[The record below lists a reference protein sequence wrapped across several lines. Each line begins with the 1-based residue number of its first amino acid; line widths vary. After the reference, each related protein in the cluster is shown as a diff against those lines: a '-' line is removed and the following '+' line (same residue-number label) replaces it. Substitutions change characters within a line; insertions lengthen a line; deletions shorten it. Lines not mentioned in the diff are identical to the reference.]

1 MTLPRIL
8 IVERDRDAAEA
19 MARLLGDNG
28 FAPLGPAGSCRE
40 ALESAAALGPDAA
53 VLGLDLGGACDGVD
67 AVQLLREGL
76 DIPAVL
82 LVPGSDD
89 PAALARAKS
98 AEACCFLP
106 NPPDSQ
112 SLLAAV
118 EIALARRQAEEARRQ
133 AEADRRA
140 IFAALPTPLL
150 VLDREGLILD
160 ANAAVGRLFGCCPGS
175 LQGTPLAARLAGDA
189 ADAVAGLAA
198 AGLDGEV
205 RRQPARIL
213 DAGGRLLPAALTA
226 APLPP
231 AESGR
236 VLLEIRPGRAIGPRP
251 EHPETDLSLAG
262 EGFFVLDAEGRLL
275 LINPAAQA
283 IFGLSVPPAPG
294 GPAHEVLPLELAAAL
309 ACDANRVIAWNEPVR
324 KEVTVALENA
334 DRTLLASLFPMG
346 HDEASRLCGVLVTD
360 ITDRKQLE
368 NQLAHMAF
376 HDPLTGLPNRSLC
389 LDRIRQAIE
398 RSKRRENYQYAV
410 IFLDLDRFKVINDSL
425 GHHMGD
431 RLLEGV
437 ARRLREC
444 VRGLDTV
451 SRLGGDEFVVLLEET
466 GSYREIVRIVKR
478 IRSAMGEAFRLC
490 DHVAHIT
497 CSMGIVVSPAL
508 YDKPEELLRNANIA
522 LHRAKAEGRN
532 RFKVFNTRMLE
543 DAIRLM
549 DLENDLR
556 RAISCGEFFLDYQPI
571 LALRDRRLKG
581 FEALVRW
588 RRPGKGVASPM
599 EFIPVAED
607 TGLIIP
613 LGLWV
618 LGEACRTMAGWQQ
631 EFPEARAMSMSVNLS
646 AKQLTQ
652 PTLVEDVERIL
663 RSTGLDPRSLKL
675 EITETVIM
683 DNPEVS
689 ILRLKRLK
697 DLGVRLS
704 VDDFGTGYS
713 SLSYLQRFPID
724 TLKVDRAFV
733 SEIDSAENRKIVGA
747 VVALAHSLGLDVV
760 AEGVELETQ
769 SDVLNGFSCEAGQGF
784 LFSRP
789 IGQEEATRLLCGEDV
804 KAAPPAAYPCPRPG
818 VTP

>member
-1 MTLPRIL
+1 MTSPRIL
-8 IVERDRDAAEA
+8 IVGEDKASAAA
-19 MARLLGDNG
+19 MAGLLGAHG
-28 FAPLGPAGSCRE
+28 YLTCGPAASCRE
-40 ALESAAALGPDAA
+40 ALETAESQRPDLA
-53 VLGLDLGGACDGVD
+53 VMDLVLEGACDGLD
-67 AVQLLREGL
+67 ATRLLREGH
-76 DIPAVL
+76 DIPVILLGINGDAAVRERAVAAGACSVL
-82 LVPGSDD
+82 
-89 PAALARAKS
+89 PACPDIQAL
-98 AEACCFLP
+98 
-106 NPPDSQ
+106 
-112 SLLAAV
+112 LLAIETAM
-118 EIALARRQAEEARRQ
+118 AHKRADAARRQ
-133 AEADRRA
+133 AEARGRA
-140 IFAALPTPLL
+140 LFAAAPTPFLL
-150 VLDREGLILD
+150 FDAHGSVAD
-160 ANAAVGRLFGCCPGS
+160 ANPAAEALFGFPPGGLRGLS
-175 LQGTPLAARLAGDA
+175 LAGLLSPREA
-189 ADAVAGLAA
+189 ETADRLLA
-198 AGLDGEV
+198 AGLGGDTARARAQGRRADGSLFPLALSMAPLSLDNV
-205 RRQPARIL
+205 RHALLEAR
-213 DAGGRLLPAALTA
+213 P
-226 APLPP
+226 APLP
-231 AESGR
+231 GH
-236 VLLEIRPGRAIGPRP
+236 RPD
-251 EHPETDLSLAG
+251 HPETDLALSG
-262 EGFFVLDAEGRLL
+262 EGFFIIDAEDRLRQV
-275 LINPAAQA
+275 NAACA
-283 IFGLSVPPAPG
+283 RIFGLCAAPEPG
-294 GPAHEVLPLELAAAL
+294 LPVEAAL
-309 ACDANRVIAWNEPVR
+309 PPELSASLSRDASRVIAWNEPVK
-324 KEVTVALENA
+324 KEMTVSICGA
-334 DRTLLASLFPMG
+334 DKTLLVSLFPMG
-346 HDEASRLCGVLVTD
+346 LDEASRLAGGLVSD

-398 RSKRRENYQYAV
+398 RSKRRDNYQYAV

-437 ARRLREC
+437 SRRLREC

-451 SRLGGDEFVVLLEET
+451 ARLGGDEFVVLLEET
-466 GSYREIVRIVKR
+466 GSNREIVRIVKR
-478 IRSAMGEAFRLC
+478 IRAAINDVFVLS
-490 DHVAHIT
+490 DHDIHVT
-497 CSMGIVVSPAL
+497 CSMGVVISPAL

-522 LHRAKAEGRN
+522 LHRAKDQGRN

-556 RAISCGEFFLDYQPI
+556 LALKRGEFYLDYQPI
-571 LALRDRRLKG
+571 LALRDRRLTG

-607 TGLIIP
+607 TGLIVP

-618 LGEACRTMAGWQQ
+618 LREACATMADWQQ
-631 EFPEARAMSMSVNLS
+631 RFPEAAGLSMSVNLS
-646 AKQLTQ
+646 AKQLSQ
-652 PTLVEDVERIL
+652 PTMVEDVERIL
-663 RSTGLDPRSLKL
+663 RATGLDPRTLKL
-675 EITETVIM
+675 EITESVIM

-697 DLGVRLS
+697 ELGVRLS

-733 SEIDSAENRKIVGA
+733 SDIEASENRKIVAA

-789 IGQEEATRLLCGEDV
+789 VCGEDAERMLGGAV
-804 KAAPPAAYPCPRPG
+804 LGPRSAHSG
-818 VTP
+818 

>member
-1 MTLPRIL
+1 MFPGRFGQPQGVSMTPPRIL
-8 IVERDRDAAEA
+8 IVEKDRAAAEA

-28 FAPLGPAGSCRE
+28 FATLGPAGSCRE

-67 AVQLLREGL
+67 AAQLLREGL

-82 LVPGSDD
+82 LVPGKGDT
-89 PAALARAKS
+89 AAMDRARR
-98 AEACCFLP
+98 AEACCCLP
-106 NPPDSQ
+106 DPPDSRA
-112 SLLAAV
+112 LVAAV
-118 EIALARRQAEEARRQ
+118 ETALARRR
-133 AEADRRA
+133 AEAARKLEETDRRA
-140 IFAALPTPLL
+140 VFAALPTPLL
-150 VLDREGLILD
+150 VLDREGRVFD
-160 ANAAVGRLFGCCPGS
+160 ANPAAVRLFGCCLEALSG
-175 LQGTPLAARLAGDA
+175 LPLAARLAPETAAIA
-189 ADAVAGLAA
+189 ADLIA
-198 AGLDGEV
+198 AGPSGEPC
-205 RRQPARIL
+205 RRLGRIL
-213 DAGGRLLPAALTA
+213 DAEGRTLPAALAA

-231 AESGR
+231 AEYGHT
-236 VLLEIRPGRAIGPRP
+236 LLEIRPGPLPAGRL
-251 EHPETDLSLAG
+251 EHPDTELSRAS
-262 EGFFVLDAEGRLL
+262 EGFLALDAEGRLRTV
-275 LINPAAQA
+275 N
-283 IFGLSVPPAPG
+283 
-294 GPAHEVLPLELAAAL
+294 AAAL
-309 ACDANRVIAWNEPVR
+309 AILGLSAPPAPDAPAAAVLPEALATALVRDAARVIAWNEPVR
-324 KEVTVALENA
+324 KEIGALVDDA

-346 HDEASRLCGVLVTD
+346 HDEASRLCGVLLSD

-368 NQLAHMAF
+368 RQLAHMAF

-389 LDRIRQAIE
+389 LDRIRQAVE
-398 RSKRRENYQYAV
+398 RSKRRDNYQYAV
-410 IFLDLDRFKVINDSL
+410 IFLDLDRFKIINDSL

-451 SRLGGDEFVVLLEET
+451 ARLGGDEFVVLLEET
-466 GSYREIVRIVKR
+466 GSYREIMRIVKR
-478 IRSAMGEAFRLC
+478 IRSTVGEAFLLC
-490 DHVAHIT
+490 DHVVHVT
-497 CSMGIVVSPAL
+497 CSMGVVVSPAL

-522 LHRAKAEGRN
+522 LHRAKGEGRN

-549 DLENDLR
+549 DLESDLR
-556 RAISCGEFFLDYQPI
+556 RAIAAGEFYLDYQPI
-571 LALRDRRLKG
+571 LTLRDRRLKG

-588 RRPGKGVASPM
+588 RRPGKGVVSPM

-631 EFPEARAMSMSVNLS
+631 QYPEARAMSMSVNLS

-652 PTLVEDVERIL
+652 PSLVEDVERIL
-663 RSTGLDPRSLKL
+663 RDTGLDPHSLKL

-689 ILRLKRLK
+689 ILRLRRLK
-697 DLGVRLS
+697 DMGIRLS

-733 SEIDSAENRKIVGA
+733 SEINSAENRKIVGA

-760 AEGVELETQ
+760 AEGVELEAQ
-769 SDVLNGFSCEAGQGF
+769 SDVLNDFCCEAGQGF

-789 IGQEEATRLLCGEDV
+789 IGEEEAARLLGQE
-804 KAAPPAAYPCPRPG
+804 A
-818 VTP
+818 